1 MPIELPSHNAP
12 LEAAVPREETAS
24 LRLSLEMKI
33 DQFRLVEEGEEQ
45 EELVIHVLD
54 LEDELD
60 RLSGVR
66 ISDLV
71 IARVNNNSEQEE
83 EMR

>member
-45 EELVIHVLD
+45 EELVI
-54 LEDELD
+54 
-60 RLSGVR
+60 
-66 ISDLV
+66 
-71 IARVNNNSEQEE
+71 
-83 EMR
+83 